1 MSSEDLDLT
10 NFVEQINQQLN
21 TSSKNKQ
28 NISNLLATDKW
39 KTLATPIIESTK
51 KALKAVNLEDED
63 MVEALINALDTGL
76 TAPAKHIVSKV
87 KSDFNKNLKAIIDGT
102 STYWLVLLP
111 IEADVKQDLE
121 DYISTANGL
130 RVVISPSTSENE
142 LRAKL
147 NKACQKLEIPFTLD
161 LTELPNPSTAF
172 LLIYTSGLAQLALD
186 KAKEQVHI
194 CRDAF
199 RFAEHVNRKVS
210 GLGPLWATTVSSSI
224 KDVYMFRKNKKVE
237 KKIVRREDF
246 KFDGLDLLN
255 DRKVRKLYD
264 IAARLLEDHPESTA
278 SDKQIGFNWRLA
290 RSIRTFSR
298 AVAECNQ
305 DVRFLLLLVAFEAL
319 VNRKDSPIAE
329 AFAEY
334 GALIAVE
341 NMDERFELATNL
353 KLAYN
358 ARSRFVHDGKV
369 PSDLLKENLSKF
381 ETLVFQTWADI
392 MLKFLQLADMGIKEN
407 EVFDGLLKMKFGATW
422 QQAFPTLKN

>member
-1 MSSEDLDLT
+1 MSSEDLDFA
-10 NFVEQINQQLN
+10 NFVEQISQELN
-21 TSSKNKQ
+21 TSNKSKQ
-28 NISNLLATDKW
+28 SISNLLATNKW
-39 KTLATPIIESTK
+39 KTLAKPIIESTK

-87 KSDFNKNLKAIIDGT
+87 KGDFNKNLKAIIEGT
-102 STYWLVLLP
+102 STYWLVVLP
-111 IEADVKQDLE
+111 IEADVKHDLE

-142 LRAKL
+142 LRTKL
-147 NKACQKLEIPFTLD
+147 NKACQKLETAFTLD
-161 LTELPNPSTAF
+161 LAELPNPSTAF
-172 LLIYTSGLAQLALD
+172 LLVYTSGLAQLALD
-186 KAKEQVHI
+186 KAKEQAHI

-224 KDVYMFRKNKKVE
+224 KDVYMFRKNKKAE

-246 KFDGLDLLN
+246 KFDGLDLLH

-278 SDKQIGFNWRLA
+278 PDKQLGFHWRLA

-341 NMDERFELATNL
+341 
-353 KLAYN
+353 
-358 ARSRFVHDGKV
+358 RS
-369 PSDLLKENLSKF
+369 L
-381 ETLVFQTWADI
+381 
-392 MLKFLQLADMGIKEN
+392 
-407 EVFDGLLKMKFGATW
+407 
-422 QQAFPTLKN
+422 